1 MRNPLANPLQN
12 NLHPQLSLLIT
23 ISPLSHH
30 NELKADRSSQQ
41 HPLCYSTALP
51 SSSLQMWWFRSSQK
65 AIPPPG
71 FTAPSKRTILHLL
84 EGLAFVLLVMLPT
97 HKDERPT
104 SGLFIT
110 LLPKPFRKEKQGR
123 AHDFH
128 AKSQPARLL
137 TAANTSYSCWWW
149 HRTSSPALMLCYV
162 SLSRSS
168 VGDSRLACGNSWN
181 CFFRLTLQGL
191 WKMQEA
197 EL

>member
-1 MRNPLANPLQN
+1 MGNPLANPLQN

-71 FTAPSKRTILHLL
+71 FTAPSKRAILHLL

-97 HKDERPT
+97 HKDETYFWAIHNSPSKTFQKRKARQGSWFPCKIPACPPAYRCQYF
-104 SGLFIT
+104 LF
-110 LLPKPFRKEKQGR
+110 LLVM
-123 AHDFH
+123 
-128 AKSQPARLL
+128 
-137 TAANTSYSCWWW
+137 TSYKLPS
-149 HRTSSPALMLCYV
+149 TDASLCK
-162 SLSRSS
+162 S
-168 VGDSRLACGNSWN
+168 V
-181 CFFRLTLQGL
+181 
-191 WKMQEA
+191 
-197 EL
+197 